1 MTTQVTSSNK
11 AFDAQALRISQL
23 DQRINEGRVKV
34 GRLGKRLDGVRE
46 KVERSSLRDKESRRV
61 IGRRLKILWGSLGFF
76 IGLFSILA
84 STRQWRRNGDVMKD
98 EVAHLSDW
106 TEVVGMGQ
114 ERWEQ
119 GRERQ
124 RDYEGSRRG
133 AKTSTKL
140 EGTAAR
146 SPAVDVDAT
155 LRLLDEL

>member
-1 MTTQVTSSNK
+1 M
-11 AFDAQALRISQL
+11 
-23 DQRINEGRVKV
+23 
-34 GRLGKRLDGVRE
+34 RE
-46 KVERSSLRDKESRRV
+46 KVERSSLRDKESRRI

-84 STRQWRRNGDVMKD
+84 ATRQWRRNGDVMKD
-98 EVAHLSDW
+98 EVAHLSNR
-106 TEVVGMGQ
+106 TEVAFEEVMGMGQ

-124 RDYEGSRRG
+124 RDDEGSRRG
-133 AKTSTKL
+133 AKTSTKV
-140 EGTAAR
+140 EGTTAR

>member
-11 AFDAQALRISQL
+11 SFDVQALRISQL

-46 KVERSSLRDKESRRV
+46 KVERSSLRDKEFRRV

-124 RDYEGSRRG
+124 RDDEGSRRG
-133 AKTSTKL
+133 AKTSAKL